1 MKLHIKKGDLV
12 KVIAGN
18 SRGKEG
24 KVMRVYPKKY
34 RAIVEGLNM
43 ASCHVKPNASN
54 TKGGIIKKEVS
65 IHLSN
70 LMFIDPK
77 SGAPTKIGRKKDNKT
92 GKLIKYSKKV
102 NNV

>member
-12 KVIAGN
+12 KVITGN

-24 KVMRVYPKKY
+24 KVIRVYPKQY
-34 RAIVEGLNM
+34 RAVIEGLNM
-43 ASCHVKPNASN
+43 VSRHLKPDASN
-54 TKGGIIKKEVS
+54 PKGGIVKKEAS

-77 SGAPTKIGRKKDNKT
+77 SGLATKIGRKKDEKT
-92 GKLIKYSKKV
+92 GKLIKYSKK
-102 NNV
+102 NK

>member
-12 KVIAGN
+12 KVITGN

-24 KVMRVYPKKY
+24 KVIRVYPKQY
-34 RAIVEGLNM
+34 RAVVEGLNM
-43 ASCHVKPNASN
+43 VSRHMKPDASN
-54 TKGGIIKKEVS
+54 PKGGIVKKEAS

-77 SGAPTKIGRKKDNKT
+77 SGLATKIGRKKDDKT
-92 GKLIKYSKKV
+92 GKLIKYSKK
-102 NNV
+102 NK

>member
-12 KVIAGN
+12 KVITGN

-24 KVMRVYPKKY
+24 KVIRVYPKQY
-34 RAIVEGLNM
+34 RAVVEGLNM
-43 ASCHVKPNASN
+43 VSRHMKPDASN
-54 TKGGIIKKEVS
+54 PKRGIVKKEAS

-77 SGAPTKIGRKKDNKT
+77 SGLATKIGRKKDDKT
-92 GKLIKYSKKV
+92 GKLIKYSKK
-102 NNV
+102 NK

>member
-24 KVMRVYPKKY
+24 KVMRVYPRNY
-34 RAIVEGLNM
+34 NAIVEGLNM
-43 ASCHVKPNASN
+43 VSCHIKPNASN
-54 TKGGIIKKEVS
+54 PKGGIVKKEAK

-77 SGAPTKIGRKKDNKT
+77 TGKPTKTGRKKDEKT
-92 GKLIKYSKKV
+92 GKLIKYSKKSK
-102 NNV
+102 

>member
-1 MKLHIKKGDLV
+1 MKLHIQKGDLV

-34 RAIVEGLNM
+34 SALIEGLNM
-43 ASCHVKPNASN
+43 VSRHMKPNASN
-54 TKGGIIKKEVS
+54 PKGGIVKKEAS

-70 LMFIDPK
+70 LMFVDPK
-77 SGAPTKIGRKKDNKT
+77 SGVATKIGRKRDSKT
-92 GKLIKYSKKV
+92 GRLVKYSKKSK
-102 NNV
+102 

>member
-12 KVIAGN
+12 KVITGN

-24 KVMRVYPKKY
+24 KVIRVYPKQY
-34 RAIVEGLNM
+34 RAVIEGLNM
-43 ASCHVKPNASN
+43 VSRHLKPDASN
-54 TKGGIIKKEVS
+54 PKGGIVKKEAS

-77 SGAPTKIGRKKDNKT
+77 SGLATKIGRKKDDKT
-92 GKLIKYSKKV
+92 GKLIKYSKK
-102 NNV
+102 NK

>member
-12 KVIAGN
+12 KVITGN

-24 KVMRVYPKKY
+24 KVIRVYPKQY
-34 RAIVEGLNM
+34 RAVIEGLNM
-43 ASCHVKPNASN
+43 VSRHLKPDASN
-54 TKGGIIKKEVS
+54 TKGGIVKKEAS

-77 SGAPTKIGRKKDNKT
+77 SGLATKIGRKKDDKT
-92 GKLIKYSKKV
+92 GKLIKYSKK
-102 NNV
+102 NK

>member
-12 KVIAGN
+12 KVITGN

-24 KVMRVYPKKY
+24 KVIRVYPKQY
-34 RAIVEGLNM
+34 RAVVEGLNM
-43 ASCHVKPNASN
+43 VSRHMKPDASN
-54 TKGGIIKKEVS
+54 PKGGIVKKEAS

-77 SGAPTKIGRKKDNKT
+77 SGLATKIGRKKDEKT
-92 GKLIKYSKKV
+92 GKLIKYSKK
-102 NNV
+102 NK

>member
-12 KVIAGN
+12 KVITGN

-24 KVMRVYPKKY
+24 KVIRVYPKQY
-34 RAIVEGLNM
+34 RAVVEGLNM
-43 ASCHVKPNASN
+43 VSRHLKPDASN
-54 TKGGIIKKEVS
+54 PKGGIVKKEAS

-77 SGAPTKIGRKKDNKT
+77 SGLATKIGRKKDEKT
-92 GKLIKYSKKV
+92 GKLIKYSKK
-102 NNV
+102 NK

>member
-12 KVIAGN
+12 KVITGN

-24 KVMRVYPKKY
+24 KVIRVYPKQY
-34 RAIVEGLNM
+34 RAVVEGLNM
-43 ASCHVKPNASN
+43 VSRDMKPDASN
-54 TKGGIIKKEVS
+54 TKGGIVKKEAS

-77 SGAPTKIGRKKDNKT
+77 SGLATKIGRKKDDKT
-92 GKLIKYSKKV
+92 GKLIKYSKK
-102 NNV
+102 NK

>member
-12 KVIAGN
+12 KVITGN

-24 KVMRVYPKKY
+24 KVIRVYPKQY
-34 RAIVEGLNM
+34 RAVVEGLNM
-43 ASCHVKPNASN
+43 VSRHLKPDASN
-54 TKGGIIKKEVS
+54 PKGGIVKKEAS

-77 SGAPTKIGRKKDNKT
+77 SGLATKIGRKKDDKT
-92 GKLIKYSKKV
+92 GKLIKYSKK
-102 NNV
+102 NK